1 MRTIRFLL
9 LLVLPLLL
17 AAPAPAQTKNRPAG
31 KKKPEKVFIAQPKPV
46 KPRTEGY

>member
-31 KKKPEKVFIAQPKPV
+31 KKNMRHDTVIL
-46 KPRTEGY
+46 